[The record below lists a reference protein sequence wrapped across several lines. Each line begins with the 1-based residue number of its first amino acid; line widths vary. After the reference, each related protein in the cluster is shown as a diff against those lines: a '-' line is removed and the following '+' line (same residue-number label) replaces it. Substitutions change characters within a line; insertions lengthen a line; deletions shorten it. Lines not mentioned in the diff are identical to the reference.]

1 MRASPSHYVGIFS
14 DISAHKDA
22 EARIQRLA
30 HFDALT
36 GLPNRALLQ
45 DRARHA
51 LGMAQRSNEQV
62 AVLFVD
68 LDHFKNINDTLGH
81 RIGDELLVEVG
92 RRMGNMVRKED
103 TVSRQGGDEFVVVLL
118 GVDADDAAHVA
129 QKLIEAVAVTFRV
142 EQYELVVTPSIGI
155 AMYPS
160 DGEDFEA
167 LCKSADTAM
176 YRAKQDGRNT
186 FRFFT
191 PQMQE
196 HSVRKMQLEGSLRN
210 ALGRGELQ
218 LHYQPQVALAD
229 GRMVG
234 VEALLRWH
242 SGELGEVMP
251 AEFIRVAEDGGLI
264 LPIGEWVLRTAV
276 RQMKAWID
284 AGMDPMIMSVNLSA
298 VQFRHAN
305 LPQRVEQILAEEGL
319 PPELLELELTE
330 SVAMDDP
337 LAAIAVMDA
346 LHARGI
352 RMSIDDFGTGYS
364 SLSYLRRFQVYKLKI
379 DQSFVCDVTEDPE
392 GRAIVQ
398 AIISLANS
406 LGLRTI
412 AEGVETEAQLE
423 FLRQQGCQ
431 EVQGYYFSRPL
442 PADDLA
448 DYVSRGDWR
457 R

>member
-1 MRASPSHYVGIFS
+1 MGKSRHLF
-14 DISAHKDA
+14 
-22 EARIQRLA
+22 RL
-30 HFDALT
+30 
-36 GLPNRALLQ
+36 
-45 DRARHA
+45 
-51 LGMAQRSNEQV
+51 
-62 AVLFVD
+62 
-68 LDHFKNINDTLGH
+68 
-81 RIGDELLVEVG
+81 
-92 RRMGNMVRKED
+92 
-103 TVSRQGGDEFVVVLL
+103 GGDEFVVVLL

-210 ALGRGELQ
+210 ALARGELN
-218 LHYQPQVALAD
+218 LHYQPQVDLID

-242 SGELGEVMP
+242 SVELGDVRP

-398 AIISLANS
+398 AIVSLANS

-412 AEGVETEAQLE
+412 AEGVETKEQLE

-448 DYVSRGDWR
+448 AYVSRGDWR